1 MTKYQKFSK
10 KFLKLKINLL
20 TNIELFEI
28 TYKEQFRTFNNM
40 IKLFSFLISIFL
52 IIIIF
57 LRIPK
62 ESLGL
67 GSFKSDLL
75 GSPASAEKSLNIFT
89 AVGIL
94 IYVILAIQINLSYS

>member
-1 MTKYQKFSK
+1 
-10 KFLKLKINLL
+10 
-20 TNIELFEI
+20 
-28 TYKEQFRTFNNM
+28 M

-52 IIIIF
+52 IMIIF
-57 LRIPK
+57 FRVPK

-67 GSFKSDLL
+67 GSFKSDFL